1 MADAN
6 SYTLADL
13 ALNSNDPMIRKI
25 SMSLIMNGNVMQDLP
40 IENYASFKA
49 NGLRWQGAN
58 ALPTVAWRALN
69 QDPATTKGTPTPFE
83 EQAYTLSNNIDID
96 SKLLRDV
103 NAIQNPFAQ
112 QISAYLKAATY
123 DFNDK
128 FINNAPITGDE
139 NAIVGLR
146 TRMDN
151 PTIYG
156 IETEMKIDAAVDLSA
171 SPITSANAN
180 KFLEALQQALDFMG
194 NPEGDGVV
202 FYGNDLVLR
211 KITSAV
217 RILGAGGGFRF
228 DQDAFD
234 RTVTKYR
241 NASFRDLGR
250 KADQSTRIIPTTETN
265 TGASG
270 GTQYTSLYGV
280 HFAME
285 DAFKA
290 WNFDSLEQSVIGPF
304 LLQNGVQ
311 QRVTIDWT
319 VGLFQENTRAVSRL
333 YDIKVA

>member
-1 MADAN
+1 MADPK

-58 ALPTVAWRALN
+58 ALPTVNWRPLN
-69 QDPATTKGTPTPFE
+69 ADPQTTKGTPTPFE
-83 EQAYTLSNNIDID
+83 EQAYTMSNNIDID
-96 SKLLRDV
+96 SKILRDV

-112 QISAYLKAATY
+112 QIKAYLLAVTY

-128 FINNAPITGDE
+128 FINNAPIGGDA
-139 NAIVGLR
+139 NAIVGLKAR
-146 TRMDN
+146 LDN
-151 PTIYG
+151 TALYG
-156 IETEMKIDAAVDLSA
+156 AESEMKIDAGVDLSA
-171 SPITSANAN
+171 SPITAANAN
-180 KFLEALQQALDFMG
+180 KFLEVLQQALDYMG
-194 NPEGDGVV
+194 NPEGDGVIW
-202 FYGNDLVLR
+202 YGNDLLLR

-234 RTVTKYR
+234 RTVTKYK
-241 NASFRDLGR
+241 SSIFRDLGR
-250 KADQSTRIIPTTETN
+250 KSDQSTRIIPTTETN

-280 HFAME
+280 HYGMD

-290 WNFDSLEQSVIGPF
+290 WNFDNLEQSVIGPF

-319 VGLFQENTRAVSRL
+319 IGLFQEHTRAVTRIF
-333 YDIKVA
+333 DIKVA